1 MKNGVFLSR
10 TESSALRGIAI
21 LGIILHNY
29 CHFLGFAV
37 KENEYKFDPSSPMQF
52 LDKLFSLDSD
62 LFIHFFSFLGHYGVP
77 IFLFISGYGLVKKY
91 EAQPKP
97 KGGAHPQPLPTG
109 GEILH
114 SMPEQS
120 SPTRCLSLF
129 TLHFV
134 KYHFLKLFRLMVI
147 GYLVFI
153 GIYLLRHSDGAQV
166 YSWDRVLAQ
175 LTMTINFFYFDPD
188 HTIKPGPYWYFGLML
203 QLYILYILVIHRWR
217 SNWLL
222 AALAIGSVA
231 LECCFVDSPDWLN
244 YIRYNFIGALL
255 PFCMGIWIA
264 RGEEPLSNSS
274 PPSYSPEGERLI
286 PLLKASPRGGWWG
299 FLLRD
304 IGWVL
309 ISALFVLFGS
319 LSFWTWLFVPVSVVT
334 GAIATVKLVSRLCIS
349 LPSGGLGVGSW
360 FGSISAMLFVMHPIA
375 RELIISHY
383 RRIDIYG
390 GIFIYLLS
398 SVALAMLLK
407 WILRYIPKP

>member
-37 KENEYKFDPSSPMQF
+37 KENEYKFDPSRPMQF

-91 EAQPKP
+91 EAHP
-97 KGGAHPQPLPTG
+97 KGGEPASAKEASPSGRFG
-109 GEILH
+109 GAFI
-114 SMPEQS
+114 
-120 SPTRCLSLF
+120 
-129 TLHFV
+129 
-134 KYHFLKLFRLMVI
+134 KKHFLKLFRLMII

-188 HTIKPGPYWYFGLML
+188 HIIKPGPYWYFGLML

-264 RGEEPLSNSS
+264 REEEPLSNSR
-274 PPSYSPEGERLI
+274 PPSCSPAGAPI
-286 PLLKASPRGGWWG
+286 
-299 FLLRD
+299 LRFFTLHSSLFTL
-304 IGWVL
+304 V

-407 WILRYIPKP
+407 WILQFIPKPKS

>member
-1 MKNGVFLSR
+1 MQPKFINEVYKMKNGVFLSR

-37 KENEYKFDPSSPMQF
+37 KENEYKFDPSRPMQF
-52 LDKLFSLDSD
+52 LNKFFSLDSD
-62 LFIHFFSFLGHYGVP
+62 LFIHLFSFLGHYGVP

-91 EAQPKP
+91 EAHP
-97 KGGAHPQPLPTG
+97 KGGEPASAKEASPSGRFG
-109 GEILH
+109 GAFI
-114 SMPEQS
+114 
-120 SPTRCLSLF
+120 
-129 TLHFV
+129 
-134 KYHFLKLFRLMVI
+134 KKHFLKLFRLMVI

-188 HTIKPGPYWYFGLML
+188 HIIKPGPYWYFGLML

-231 LECCFVDSPDWLN
+231 LECCFVDNPDWLN

-264 RGEEPLSNSS
+264 REEEPLSNSR
-274 PPSYSPEGERLI
+274 PPSCSPAGAPI
-286 PLLKASPRGGWWG
+286 
-299 FLLRD
+299 LRFFTLHSSLFTL
-304 IGWVL
+304 VV
-309 ISALFVLFGS
+309 SALFVLFGS
-319 LSFWTWLFVPVSVVT
+319 LSFWTWLFVPVFVVT
-334 GAIATVKLVSRLCIS
+334 GAIATVKLIS
-349 LPSGGLGVGSW
+349 NSSLFTLHSSLSW

-407 WILRYIPKP
+407 WILQFIPNPKS

>member
-1 MKNGVFLSR
+1 MQPKFINEIYKMKNGVFLSR

-37 KENEYKFDPSSPMQF
+37 KENEYKFDPSRPMQF
-52 LDKLFSLDSD
+52 LDKLFSFDSD
-62 LFIHFFSFLGHYGVP
+62 LFIHLFSFLGHYGVP

-91 EAQPKP
+91 EAQPKGGEP
-97 KGGAHPQPLPTG
+97 ASAKEASPSGRFGGAF
-109 GEILH
+109 I
-114 SMPEQS
+114 
-120 SPTRCLSLF
+120 
-129 TLHFV
+129 
-134 KYHFLKLFRLMVI
+134 KKHFLKLFRLMVI

-188 HTIKPGPYWYFGLML
+188 HIIKPGPYWYFGLML

-264 RGEEPLSNSS
+264 RGEEPLSNSR
-274 PPSYSPEGERLI
+274 PPSCSPAGAPI
-286 PLLKASPRGGWWG
+286 
-299 FLLRD
+299 LRFFTLHSSLFTL
-304 IGWVL
+304 VV
-309 ISALFVLFGS
+309 SALFVLFGS
-319 LSFWTWLFVPVSVVT
+319 LSFWTWLLVPVFVVT
-334 GAIATVKLVSRLCIS
+334 GAIATVKLIS
-349 LPSGGLGVGSW
+349 NSSLFTLHSSLSW

-407 WILRYIPKP
+407 WILQFIPKPKS

>member
-37 KENEYKFDPSSPMQF
+37 KENEYKFDPSRPMQF

-91 EAQPKP
+91 EAHP
-97 KGGAHPQPLPTG
+97 KGGEPASAKEASPSGRFG
-109 GEILH
+109 GAFI
-114 SMPEQS
+114 
-120 SPTRCLSLF
+120 
-129 TLHFV
+129 
-134 KYHFLKLFRLMVI
+134 KKHFLKLFRLMII

-188 HTIKPGPYWYFGLML
+188 HIIKPGPYWYFGLML

-231 LECCFVDSPDWLN
+231 LESCFVDSPDWLN

-264 RGEEPLSNSS
+264 REEEPLSNSR
-274 PPSYSPEGERLI
+274 PPSCSPAGAPI
-286 PLLKASPRGGWWG
+286 
-299 FLLRD
+299 LRFFTLHSSLFTL
-304 IGWVL
+304 V

-319 LSFWTWLFVPVSVVT
+319 LSFWTWLFVPVFVVT

-398 SVALAMLLK
+398 SMALAMLLK
-407 WILRYIPKP
+407 WILQFIPNPKS

>member
-37 KENEYKFDPSSPMQF
+37 KENEYKFDPSRPMQF
-52 LDKLFSLDSD
+52 LDKLFSFDSD

-91 EAQPKP
+91 EAHP
-97 KGGAHPQPLPTG
+97 KGGEPASAKEASPSGRFG
-109 GEILH
+109 GAFI
-114 SMPEQS
+114 
-120 SPTRCLSLF
+120 
-129 TLHFV
+129 
-134 KYHFLKLFRLMVI
+134 KKHFLKLFRLMVI

-188 HTIKPGPYWYFGLML
+188 HIIKPGPYWYFGLML

-231 LECCFVDSPDWLN
+231 LESCFVDSPDWLN

-264 RGEEPLSNSS
+264 REEEPLSNSR
-274 PPSYSPEGERLI
+274 PPSCSPAGAPI
-286 PLLKASPRGGWWG
+286 
-299 FLLRD
+299 LRFFTLHSSLFTL
-304 IGWVL
+304 V

-334 GAIATVKLVSRLCIS
+334 GAIATVKLIS
-349 LPSGGLGVGSW
+349 NSSLFTLHSSLSW

-407 WILRYIPKP
+407 WILQFIPNPKS

>member
-37 KENEYKFDPSSPMQF
+37 KENEYKFDPSRPMQF
-52 LDKLFSLDSD
+52 LDKLFSFDSD

-91 EAQPKP
+91 EAQPKGGEP
-97 KGGAHPQPLPTG
+97 ASAKEASPSGRFGGAF
-109 GEILH
+109 I
-114 SMPEQS
+114 
-120 SPTRCLSLF
+120 
-129 TLHFV
+129 
-134 KYHFLKLFRLMVI
+134 KKHFLKLFRLMFI

-188 HTIKPGPYWYFGLML
+188 HIIKPGPYWYFGLML

-231 LECCFVDSPDWLN
+231 LESCFVDSPDWLN

-264 RGEEPLSNSS
+264 REEEPLSNSRPSSCS
-274 PPSYSPEGERLI
+274 PAGAPI
-286 PLLKASPRGGWWG
+286 
-299 FLLRD
+299 LRFFTLHSSLFTL
-304 IGWVL
+304 V

-319 LSFWTWLFVPVSVVT
+319 LSFWTWLFVPVFVVT
-334 GAIATVKLVSRLCIS
+334 GAIATVKLVSHLCIS

-407 WILRYIPKP
+407 WILQFIPNPKS

>member
-1 MKNGVFLSR
+1 MKNGEFLSR

-37 KENEYKFDPSSPMQF
+37 KENEYKFDPSRPMQF
-52 LDKLFSLDSD
+52 LDKLFSFDSD

-91 EAQPKP
+91 EAQPKGGEP
-97 KGGAHPQPLPTG
+97 ASAKEASPSGRFGGAF
-109 GEILH
+109 I
-114 SMPEQS
+114 
-120 SPTRCLSLF
+120 
-129 TLHFV
+129 
-134 KYHFLKLFRLMVI
+134 KKHFLKLFRLMII

-175 LTMTINFFYFDPD
+175 LTMTINFFYFYPD
-188 HTIKPGPYWYFGLML
+188 HIIKPGPYWYFGLML

-264 RGEEPLSNSS
+264 RGEEPLSNSR

-309 ISALFVLFGS
+309 ISTLFVLFGS
-319 LSFWTWLFVPVSVVT
+319 LSFWTWLFVPVFVVT

-349 LPSGGLGVGSW
+349 LPLGGLGVGSW

-390 GIFIYLLS
+390 GLFIYLLS

-407 WILRYIPKP
+407 WILQFIPNPKS

>member
-1 MKNGVFLSR
+1 MSR

-37 KENEYKFDPSSPMQF
+37 KENEYKFDAERPMQF

-91 EAQPKP
+91 EAPPQP
-97 KGGAHPQPLPTG
+97 KGGAHPQPLPKG

-114 SMPEQS
+114 S
-120 SPTRCLSLF
+120 SLF
-129 TLHFV
+129 TLHFI
-134 KYHFLKLFRLMVI
+134 KKHFLKLFRLMII
-147 GYLVFI
+147 GYLLFI
-153 GIYLLRHSDGAQV
+153 GVYLLRHGDGAQV
-166 YSWDRVLAQ
+166 YSWDRVLTQ
-175 LTMTINFFYFDPD
+175 LTMTINFLYFDPD
-188 HTIKPGPYWYFGLML
+188 HIIKPGPYWFFGLML

-217 SNWLL
+217 QGGLL
-222 AALAIGSVA
+222 VALALGSVVMEA
-231 LECCFVDSPDWLN
+231 CFVANPDWLN
-244 YIRYNFIGALL
+244 YIRYNFIGGLL

-264 RGEEPLSNSS
+264 REEEPLSNSR
-274 PPSYSPEGERLI
+274 PPSCSPEGERLI
-286 PLLKASPRGGWWG
+286 PLLKAFPRGGWWG

-309 ISALFVLFGS
+309 VSALFVLFGS
-319 LSFWTWLFVPVSVVT
+319 LSFWTWLFVPVFVVT
-334 GAIATVKLVSRLCIS
+334 GAVATVKLVSRLCIS

-383 RRIDIYG
+383 RKVDIYG

-407 WILRYIPKP
+407 WILQFIPKPKS